1 MVGTQN
7 HKGANEMVIKK
18 LAAGAATLACIFT
31 LATLMGHMAMAFL
44 WLVAAAM
51 CAYVAVRIYT
61 A

>member
-1 MVGTQN
+1 
-7 HKGANEMVIKK
+7 MVIKK